1 MGNIVDKNILTVFR
15 TSNLLVN
22 SFMYPEIEEIKL
34 HHGILNFSGQ
44 GVKSGWSDKVTILYH
59 ITYQDIS
66 LWNPAYL

>member
-44 GVKSGWSDKVTILYH
+44 GVKSG
-59 ITYQDIS
+59 
-66 LWNPAYL
+66 